1 MPKPLVS
8 YDATNMMA
16 KAVGRSGARP
26 QELRKLS
33 KKLNAAKKAVL
44 KLSKTK
50 SQGWLA
56 LPDDEAMVKRIKAM
70 AAKKRRFTTCL
81 VIGIGGSDLG
91 ARALYHALDG
101 NGMDLVFAGANTDP
115 DELACLMSCM
125 DWKRTLVNVISKSG
139 DTVEPMATFLIVRD
153 ALIHAVGKARHA
165 EHVVATTDAKSG
177 SLRAMAK
184 REGYDTLVVPNNVG
198 GRFSVL
204 SDVGLFPLACS
215 GVNISKIL
223 DGARR
228 ERDAFMKE
236 RPNVNSPTIFAA
248 LNFLASVKRGQHID
262 VLMPYAESLRQFG
275 FWYRQIWAESLGK
288 RKDRKER
295 MKNVGLT
302 PIAAL
307 GATDQHSQIQL
318 YNEGPNDKTV
328 TFIHVGSFSSGLR
341 IPVSVKD
348 IPKLSYLSGM
358 KLERVI
364 HAEEQGTAEA
374 LRKSHRPN
382 GTLVIPTV
390 SPESM
395 GSLIMFFE
403 IATAM
408 SGELFNINA
417 YDQPGVESGKRAMKR
432 FLLSR

>member
-1 MPKPLVS
+1 MPKPLVT

-16 KAVGRSGARP
+16 KAVGRAGARP
-26 QELRKLS
+26 QEIRKLT
-33 KKLNAAKKAVL
+33 KRLNAAKKAVIR
-44 KLSKTK
+44 LSKTG
-50 SQGWLA
+50 SQGWMT
-56 LPDDEAMVKRIKAM
+56 LPDDVTMAKRIKAM
-70 AAKKRRFTTCL
+70 AAKKKRFTACL

-91 ARALYHALDG
+91 ARALYHALSG
-101 NGMDLVFAGANTDP
+101 KGMDLVFAGANTDP

-125 DWKRTLVNVISKSG
+125 DLKRTLVNVISKSG

-153 ALIHAVGKARHA
+153 ALIRAVGKARHA
-165 EHVVATTDAKSG
+165 DHIVATTDAKSG

-184 REGYDTLVVPNNVG
+184 REGYDTLLVPSNVG

-204 SDVGLFPLACS
+204 SDVGLFPLACA
-215 GVNISKIL
+215 GVDISKIL

-228 ERDAFMKE
+228 ERNAFLKE
-236 RPNVNSPTIFAA
+236 QPTANGPTLFAA
-248 LNFLASVKRGQHID
+248 LNHLAFVKRGQQID

-288 RKDRKER
+288 RKDRKGR
-295 MKNVGLT
+295 PKNVGLT
-302 PIAAL
+302 PVAAL

-328 TFIHVGSFSSGLR
+328 TFIRVNAFASGLR
-341 IPVSVKD
+341 IPQSVKE

-374 LRKSHRPN
+374 LRRSHRPN
-382 GTLVIPTV
+382 GTLLIPSV
-390 SPESM
+390 SPESL

-403 IATAM
+403 LATAI
-408 SGELFNINA
+408 SGELFDINA
-417 YDQPGVESGKRAMKR
+417 YDQPGVESGKKAMR
-432 FLLSR
+432 RCLQ